1 MCVFRYSTSDFPKWI
16 VKCFF
21 FYMLN
26 ASLLSFKFILN
37 SVFKNNLVSRTSSWL
52 YMYPR
57 ATRANGVHFTNS
69 CVINSVSQ
77 CVGGVSVFTQNI
89 HELYDWSLWLLCS
102 VYSDNYLNVD
112 ALCMADI
119 MNTEEA
125 DSATV
130 TNSTNVPCL
139 EQKKDIEKIKR
150 THNLAMNIIHIK
162 LGPTS
167 TLMAP

>member
-1 MCVFRYSTSDFPKWI
+1 
-16 VKCFF
+16 
-21 FYMLN
+21 
-26 ASLLSFKFILN
+26 
-37 SVFKNNLVSRTSSWL
+37 
-52 YMYPR
+52 
-57 ATRANGVHFTNS
+57 
-69 CVINSVSQ
+69 
-77 CVGGVSVFTQNI
+77 
-89 HELYDWSLWLLCS
+89 
-102 VYSDNYLNVD
+102 
-112 ALCMADI
+112 MADI

-139 EQKKDIEKIKR
+139 EQKKDVEKIKR